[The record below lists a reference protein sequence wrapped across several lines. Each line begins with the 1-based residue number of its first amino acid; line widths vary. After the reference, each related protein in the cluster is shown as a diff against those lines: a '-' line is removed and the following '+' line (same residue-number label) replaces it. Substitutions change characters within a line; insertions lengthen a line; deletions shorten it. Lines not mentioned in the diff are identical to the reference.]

1 MKVTLELLA
10 SDVAPRTWSALHGTT
25 RVGRAPDNHLV
36 ITEPAV
42 SGHHLVVTNDSTGV
56 TVRDLGS
63 TNGTFLNEQRIE
75 TPRPLR
81 DGDLLRIGLTVRAR
95 VHVAPDDTPHDT
107 PDGWLVHQNTGRSF
121 ALHGPSVLEELLA
134 DLSGS
139 ELSALGDSPDDSEA
153 SALPDTLTFEP
164 CGLRIEGP
172 ETTRTVELGESFE
185 VGPHRF
191 IAVGAADIGR
201 STVTAPD
208 ARWTLRVDIA
218 GRAGAQAEVI
228 DPEGRV
234 QGMIRAANRVAV
246 LHQLVIQ
253 LQADEAAQAPEAD
266 RGWLPDEDLM
276 QGVWGRHWRNKGPA
290 SFQVLVHRVRKDL
303 GRLGLAG
310 AMVEKRSGH
319 TRLKPGSVRVVCG
332 DDR

>member
-1 MKVTLELLA
+1 VKVTLELLGTGENHRA
-10 SDVAPRTWSALHGTT
+10 WPILHGTT
-25 RVGRAPDNHLV
+25 RIGRAPDNHLV
-36 ITEPAV
+36 LTEPAV
-42 SGHHLVVTNDSTGV
+42 SSHHLVVTNDLTGV

-63 TNGTFLNEQRIE
+63 TNGTFLNETRID
-75 TPRPLR
+75 TQRPLR

-95 VHVAPDDTPHDT
+95 VRVAPADDHSDE

-121 ALHGPSVLEELLA
+121 VLNGSAVLDQLLA
-134 DLSGS
+134 NLSGP
-139 ELSALGDSPDDSEA
+139 ELSALE
-153 SALPDTLTFEP
+153 ALPDDPDGMDLPHTVEIQDDHV
-164 CGLRIEGP
+164 RIDGP
-172 ETTRTVELGESFE
+172 AGSRTSELGEPFE
-185 VGPHRF
+185 IGPHRF
-191 IAVGAADIGR
+191 IALSAADVGR

-234 QGMIRAANRVAV
+234 QGIIRAANRVAV
-246 LHQLVIQ
+246 LHQLVQQ
-253 LQADEAAQAPEAD
+253 LQVDEQASAPETD

-319 TRLKPGSVRVVCG
+319 TRLRPGSVRVVSG
-332 DDR
+332 DGR